1 METETLIRIGLV
13 VTGLLVL
20 VFMNVDFSYLMSKL
34 VFKKTT
40 VDEEKD
46 FLTMVNLW
54 YKLKTMCDKNNVEKA
69 SKKLDEVFPLLN
81 DGETNE

>member
-1 METETLIRIGLV
+1 MEAETLTRIGLV
-13 VTGLLVL
+13 VTGILVL
-20 VFMNVDFSYLMSKL
+20 AFMNMDLSYLMSKL
-34 VFKKTT
+34 VFRKST

-54 YKLKTMCDKNNVEKA
+54 YKLKMMCEKHNVEKA

-81 DGETNE
+81 NGETNE